1 MRVELSDIFL
11 PELLNAL
18 KPASRFFLLFLL
30 YIAEFDHV
38 LDHTQ
43 NAVPSTRATQ
53 TNLIFMVSLLTLTH

>member
-18 KPASRFFLLFLL
+18 KPASRFLLH
-30 YIAEFDHV
+30 IVEFDHV
-38 LDHTQ
+38 SEHNQ
-43 NAVPSTRATQ
+43 NVVPTTRTTQ

>member
-11 PELLNAL
+11 LELLNAL

-30 YIAEFDHV
+30 YIVEFDHV
-38 LDHTQ
+38 SDHTQ